1 MRSKLANILG
11 TPNYRAKVISSW
23 QNTSDI
29 IEAIKRQHILNMPEA
44 RKISKYFCDPD
55 ERKTARNIFNFLKEN
70 TEYRVEPAQKQTVKT
85 LKRFLAD
92 GYGDCKHYSIFT
104 NTILQACG
112 FKPVYRFADYK
123 GDGFGHVYSYLP
135 KSNTVIDAVLPSFDT
150 EKTPYKKKDID
161 MSLYQLSGFDPET
174 DAEINGLSFKKI
186 RSNFKK
192 AVAKTSQNVRKAVKQ
207 IPAVAKKVAQG
218 AKTVSLAVP
227 RNAFIGLVRLNYKGL
242 ATNLQKAYKKSG
254 REALAWWFKIGGNR
268 DQLINAFNAGA
279 GKKRIFGVEEENAS
293 YDEIFGGYS
302 GTVDPAFPEQKVGE
316 VVTVATAVATATP
329 VIKIALD
336 YIKKTGLDTPENVKE
351 LSDAVKKGSETFKQ
365 LTGKP
370 ITDVVF
376 KKDAGVTANK
386 STLNASDLQP
396 VSTETAEKIATS
408 VVANATGTDIAT
420 IEQVSQDEKK
430 QGFLD
435 KLKTDRKTQIL
446 VGVGALAVGYGI
458 YKGIKRK

>member
-11 TPNYRAKVISSW
+11 TPNYRARVISSW

-29 IEAIKRQHILNMPEA
+29 IEAIKRQHIMNMPEA

-70 TEYRVEPAQKQTVKT
+70 TEYRIEPAQKQTVKT

-123 GDGFGHVYSYLP
+123 GDGYGHVYSYLP

-150 EKTPYKKKDID
+150 EKKPLKKKDIN

-174 DAEINGLSFKKI
+174 DSEINGLSFKKI
-186 RSNFKK
+186 KNNFKK
-192 AVAKTSQNVRKAVKQ
+192 AVTKTSQSVRKAVKQ
-207 IPAVAKKVAQG
+207 IPNVAKKIAQG

-227 RNAFIGLVRLNYKGL
+227 RTAFIGLVRLNFRGL
-242 ATNLQKAYKKSG
+242 ATSLQKAFKKGG
-254 REALAWWFKIGGNR
+254 RGSLEWWFKIGGNR
-268 DQLINAFNAGA
+268 DELIKAFNAGA
-279 GKKRIFGVEEENAS
+279 TKKRIFGVDEENAS
-293 YDEIFGGYS
+293 YNEIFGGYS
-302 GTVDPAFPEQKVGE
+302 GTVDPAFPEQKMGE
-316 VVTVATAVATATP
+316 VVTITSAIATATP
-329 VIKIALD
+329 VLKIAYD
-336 YIKKTGLDTPENVKE
+336 YIKKAGLDTPENVKK
-351 LSDAVKKGSETFKQ
+351 LSDAVKQGGETFKQ

-376 KKDAGVTANK
+376 KKDAGATATK

-396 VSTETAEKIATS
+396 LDSATAEKIATS
-408 VVANATGTDIAT
+408 VVANATGTDIKT
-420 IEQVSQDEKK
+420 IQQVEETEKK

-435 KLKTDRKTQIL
+435 KLKTDRKTQ
-446 VGVGALAVGYGI
+446 LAVGAGALVLGYVI
-458 YKGIKRK
+458 TKSLKRK